1 MSDLVSIA
9 GGAVAAY
16 QRALGTVSNNIANVD
31 SEGYT
36 RQDISLIEN
45 APRAYGTSFLGTGV
59 NIAGVRRLYDAF
71 IENSLRNAGTEL
83 GTQGPIVNYANRV
96 VDIVGNEDVGLL
108 SAFDEF
114 FNAARELATD
124 ASSVI
129 LRDQFLSKA
138 DGLAQRFQTLNSQL
152 KLVEQETAEALQSK
166 VGTLNTLAKQ
176 LELVN
181 GQLAKTKLVER
192 QPPALMDQRDLLL
205 RKISEL
211 AKINVTESTNGMV
224 TVSVGASASRGQIVT
239 IAGSQ
244 PLSVVLNESDAGKA
258 DLVVNAGTSRAE
270 TVVGFSGGEI
280 SGYLNFRSQ
289 LLAPI
294 GDSLDLLATT
304 LVREANDIHGK
315 GIDLQ
320 GRMGEALFRV
330 EPAFR
335 LTSPAG
341 GTQVLANATLSDLDH
356 YVPNLLRLDYR
367 ADAGQTSSIG
377 LSGGYAVGDQISVT
391 LNGQTKSFS
400 LSGQLSNGTTR
411 AAGASIDS
419 DEVSLQLKAFLTGG
433 NGQSVDGVF
442 GRVLDADIGPAG
454 DLLVTSP
461 LFGVFNLE
469 VSTNSL
475 QGRLQQT
482 DRRGAWTLTDTVTGQ
497 ETRGL
502 DTLSLN
508 GITLELS
515 GSARDGEILFLSM
528 DNSAAGGIQLAVDDP
543 VRVAAAAR
551 FRVIENQFNPGGAD
565 ARLTEAP
572 EVFPNE
578 EALRLDVLLDDDGL
592 ERLDNNVLPEVAIA
606 LEGMRPEPVTIIPAG
621 FKGVTLYLG
630 DIGADPTDL
639 QVLTRDGRH
648 IAGREMGAVEIAA
661 AELELGRPL
670 TEEERADIVQQA
682 GEQLM
687 SNAKLAGVGL
697 AEGASYSTQ
706 YLNAQDELAYRDLS
720 VFYGV
725 KASVVSYAQLTKD
738 HVYGAVV
745 QEPASVSGQ
754 KVNSFDVAL
763 GQVIFSEGDLVL
775 NGISLGEL
783 SVTRRT
789 IDPVTKLPLN
799 PSSPPIYDL
808 CSVRT
813 EGLTA
818 PESRILV
825 GNIALNAS
833 NKFTINPAHLK
844 LYLESAQ
851 SPGLTVSLV
860 PLNTT
865 RTELGFQLNRA
876 ISNVEGARV
885 EDSEVRLGLGRDGLS
900 TDLAKLGFRTG
911 VYIQGEVPED
921 LLVFASSTSSV
932 ASFSLGATY
941 TAGSRDPVEALRKEP
956 FEVVFKENGRFQILD
971 LNTDTVVAD
980 REYNPAVGISYRGVR
995 LEFDQKP
1002 TEGDRFLVDGDQDG
1016 VGNNGNV
1023 LLMSDLQRKRV
1034 FGGGGDGLGL
1044 TLAEAYGKA
1053 VSDAGN
1059 IAFQASIAQKA
1070 LEVVKDQAVQARD
1083 KISGVSLDE
1092 EAADLIRYQQA
1103 YQASAKVMQTA
1114 SVLFDAILQ
1123 VR

>member
-433 NGQSVDGVF
+433 
-442 GRVLDADIGPAG
+442 
-454 DLLVTSP
+454 
-461 LFGVFNLE
+461 
-469 VSTNSL
+469 
-475 QGRLQQT
+475 
-482 DRRGAWTLTDTVTGQ
+482 
-497 ETRGL
+497 
-502 DTLSLN
+502 
-508 GITLELS
+508 
-515 GSARDGEILFLSM
+515 
-528 DNSAAGGIQLAVDDP
+528 
-543 VRVAAAAR
+543 
-551 FRVIENQFNPGGAD
+551 
-565 ARLTEAP
+565 
-572 EVFPNE
+572 
-578 EALRLDVLLDDDGL
+578 
-592 ERLDNNVLPEVAIA
+592 
-606 LEGMRPEPVTIIPAG
+606 
-621 FKGVTLYLG
+621 
-630 DIGADPTDL
+630 
-639 QVLTRDGRH
+639 
-648 IAGREMGAVEIAA
+648 
-661 AELELGRPL
+661 
-670 TEEERADIVQQA
+670 
-682 GEQLM
+682 
-687 SNAKLAGVGL
+687 
-697 AEGASYSTQ
+697 
-706 YLNAQDELAYRDLS
+706 
-720 VFYGV
+720 
-725 KASVVSYAQLTKD
+725 
-738 HVYGAVV
+738 
-745 QEPASVSGQ
+745 
-754 KVNSFDVAL
+754 
-763 GQVIFSEGDLVL
+763 
-775 NGISLGEL
+775 
-783 SVTRRT
+783 
-789 IDPVTKLPLN
+789 
-799 PSSPPIYDL
+799 
-808 CSVRT
+808 
-813 EGLTA
+813 
-818 PESRILV
+818 
-825 GNIALNAS
+825 
-833 NKFTINPAHLK
+833 
-844 LYLESAQ
+844 
-851 SPGLTVSLV
+851 
-860 PLNTT
+860 
-865 RTELGFQLNRA
+865 
-876 ISNVEGARV
+876 
-885 EDSEVRLGLGRDGLS
+885 
-900 TDLAKLGFRTG
+900 
-911 VYIQGEVPED
+911 
-921 LLVFASSTSSV
+921 
-932 ASFSLGATY
+932 
-941 TAGSRDPVEALRKEP
+941 
-956 FEVVFKENGRFQILD
+956 
-971 LNTDTVVAD
+971 
-980 REYNPAVGISYRGVR
+980 
-995 LEFDQKP
+995 
-1002 TEGDRFLVDGDQDG
+1002 
-1016 VGNNGNV
+1016 
-1023 LLMSDLQRKRV
+1023 
-1034 FGGGGDGLGL
+1034 
-1044 TLAEAYGKA
+1044 
-1053 VSDAGN
+1053 
-1059 IAFQASIAQKA
+1059 
-1070 LEVVKDQAVQARD
+1070 
-1083 KISGVSLDE
+1083 
-1092 EAADLIRYQQA
+1092 
-1103 YQASAKVMQTA
+1103 
-1114 SVLFDAILQ
+1114 
-1123 VR
+1123 